1 MKTLDAFLKDMG
13 HKENNRTPDVFLRDM
28 GRKENDRTKTP
39 DAFLKDMGRKENS
52 IYKQPKNESLLVTEI
67 SKKTLNSYLDKSKG
81 PDYPDEKTFRKRMIG
96 GATALR
102 KLGKKIPG
110 YRSQPKVKIKAT
122 NETLDEV
129 EINEISVKTTSSY
142 MNKVRAGAEART
154 SKPSRIK
161 GFETAQNK
169 QYGARFGFKEPK
181 VKATN
186 ETLDEALNF
195 DASFPDV
202 WAALAHVNS
211 ITEQYGITL
220 PEIEELEDDEF
231 GEEVF
236 QVDEDA
242 YLYFCYALNEQGE
255 YDIVSGVFNSSELDE
270 LLSEEE

>member
-1 MKTLDAFLKDMG
+1 
-13 HKENNRTPDVFLRDM
+13 
-28 GRKENDRTKTP
+28 
-39 DAFLKDMGRKENS
+39 
-52 IYKQPKNESLLVTEI
+52 
-67 SKKTLNSYLDKSKG
+67 
-81 PDYPDEKTFRKRMIG
+81 
-96 GATALR
+96 
-102 KLGKKIPG
+102 
-110 YRSQPKVKIKAT
+110 
-122 NETLDEV
+122 
-129 EINEISVKTTSSY
+129 

-202 WAALAHVNS
+202 WAALTHVNS

-220 PEIEELEDDEF
+220 PDIEELEDDEF

-242 YLYFCYALNEQGE
+242 YLYFCYALNEHNE

-270 LLSEEE
+270 LLSEDENISEAIKGGKSLEISGFEKKNKPNYEPGKIKKSSKPILIKKFPPPKKK